1 MSGGYFDYKQY
12 YIQDLIE
19 QMEEVL
25 VRLEKEPIDS
35 YECDSLKNRI
45 DNRDKFKEQVLENLK
60 HLKLSYIYT
69 QRIDWL
75 VSGDDGEDSF
85 YKRLEEELKKT
96 K

>member
-45 DNRDKFKEQVLENLK
+45 DNRINLK
-60 HLKLSYIYT
+60 NKFLKI
-69 QRIDWL
+69 
-75 VSGDDGEDSF
+75 
-85 YKRLEEELKKT
+85 
-96 K
+96 

>member
-35 YECDSLKNRI
+35 YECDS
-45 DNRDKFKEQVLENLK
+45 FK
-60 HLKLSYIYT
+60 
-69 QRIDWL
+69 
-75 VSGDDGEDSF
+75 
-85 YKRLEEELKKT
+85 KKM
-96 K
+96 KI